1 MHRTSQGG
9 TYRLDRVFPG
19 VGRIVR
25 ASGATTKGEFQ
36 KRNDLLSRLYD
47 RGRLDLLT
55 AIRDGTYT
63 VTEVYA
69 ADRDGQLARL
79 TGDAAV
85 LRRSLWATVEAWIGR
100 PLWGDAAEQWKG
112 PEPGPTRKRYA
123 VSFLKLR
130 KHLHADATVGDL
142 GAVDWPALLE
152 TWGGSGSDWNHLRR
166 AISHFLAVQL
176 GDVHHPW
183 RRQVVTAMPR
193 RAERSVTPDLPPALF
208 WRIVDAAP
216 EHVRAAYVTICA
228 LGLRVG
234 EYLRLRDTDLLPHT
248 QSVRIPGTKTEASAT
263 VVRVDERLWPWI
275 KQGVPSPLAYKWLRT
290 YWKRALKAAGADE
303 TLRLHDLR
311 HAYGQWL
318 SDAGVP
324 EARIQSGLRHATAGM
339 TRRYAMQRDKGEA
352 SRTMADVMLVKS
364 A

>member
-1 MHRTSQGG
+1 MHRTSKGG

-25 ASGATTKGEFQ
+25 ASGATTRGEFQ
-36 KRNDLLSRLYD
+36 KRDALLTRLYEK
-47 RGRLDLLT
+47 GRLDLLT
-55 AIRDGTYT
+55 AIRDGAYS

-69 ADRDGQLARL
+69 ADREDDLARL
-79 TGDAAV
+79 TGSAAV
-85 LRRSLWATVEAWIGR
+85 LQRPLWATVEAWV
-100 PLWGDAAEQWKG
+100 G
-112 PEPGPTRKRYA
+112 PTPGPTRKRYA
-123 VSFLKLR
+123 VSFAKLEQ
-130 KHLHADATVGDL
+130 HLRAEATIGDL
-142 GAVDWPALLE
+142 GTVEWPALL
-152 TWGGSGSDWNHLRR
+152 TAWGKSGSDWNHLRR
-166 AISHFLAVQL
+166 AVSHFLAVQL

-183 RRQVVTAMPR
+183 RRQVVAAIPR

-208 WRIVDAAP
+208 WRIVHAAP
-216 EHVRAAYVTICA
+216 EHVQAAYVTICA

-248 QSVRIPGTKTEASAT
+248 QSVSIPGTKTEDSAA

-275 KQGVPSPLAYKWLRT
+275 KQGVPSPLAYKWLRL
-290 YWKRALKAAGADE
+290 YWKRALKAAGADT

-318 SDAGVP
+318 SDAGLP
-324 EARIQSGLRHATAGM
+324 EARIQTGMRHASAGM

-352 SRTMADVMLVKS
+352 SRMMADVMLVQS

>member
-1 MHRTSQGG
+1 MHRTSKGG
-9 TYRLDRVFPG
+9 TYRLDRRFPG
-19 VGRIVR
+19 VGRIAC
-25 ASGATTKGEFQ
+25 ASGATTAGEYR
-36 KRNDLLSRLYD
+36 KRDALLSRLYEK
-47 RGRLDLLT
+47 GRLDLLH
-55 AIRDGTYT
+55 AIRNGAYT

-69 ADRDGQLARL
+69 ADREDNLTRL
-79 TGDAAV
+79 TGSAAV
-85 LRRSLWATVEAWIGR
+85 LQRPLWATVATWV
-100 PLWGDAAEQWKG
+100 G
-112 PEPGPTRKRYA
+112 PTPGPTRKRYA
-123 VSFLKLR
+123 VSFAKLER
-130 KHLHADATVGDL
+130 HLRADTTVGDL
-142 GAVDWPALLE
+142 GKVDWPALLT

-166 AISHFLAVQL
+166 AISHFLAVEL

-183 RRQVVTAMPR
+183 RRQVVAAIPR

-208 WRIVDAAP
+208 WRIVHAAP
-216 EHVRAAYVTICA
+216 EHVQAAYVTICA

-248 QSVRIPGTKTEASAT
+248 QSVSIPGTKTAGSAA

-275 KQGVPSPLAYKWLRT
+275 KQGVPSPLAYKWLRL
-290 YWKRALKAAGADE
+290 YWKRALKAAGADT

-318 SDAGVP
+318 SDAGMP
-324 EARIQSGLRHATAGM
+324 EARIQTGLRHATAGM

-352 SRTMADVMLVKS
+352 SRMMADVMLVKS